1 MMRVYIGHL
10 LFPPKGSFFSQASC
24 SRGDD
29 DVGIVSRG
37 DAKRFK
43 GEGWATGVMEMTD
56 VSSFQ
61 VSAASI
67 TEAVLKAFEPWVG
80 QHEKINGRPH
90 IDVHVHAAGKGAS
103 FCLVP
108 GILALSLTTSACTAI
123 ECPEKVRMADMEAAA
138 RYPRITA
145 VSLESFNGEVWDELP
160 VYWEE
165 RQVMVTNTLTETAMT
180 QVAANCC
187 VSPAKDETL
196 HGEETLMGRRIL
208 VVGAGGIGCELLKVL
223 VLYGFRNLDV
233 FDLDTIDATNLNRQ
247 FLFQKEDV
255 GASKADTARKA
266 ILNWFASTSSE
277 RMLPVIRAHHA
288 DIKNEAYDDAFFSQF
303 ALVLNALD
311 NVSAR
316 QHVNRMCMRTDVPLI
331 ESGTM
336 GYNGQVQPIIRGL
349 YECYDCHPK
358 AVNQKTVAVCTIHAR
373 PTTMVHCVHYAK
385 ELYERLFGEGKRE
398 EKDEFAFVDA
408 IITQQEEELQ
418 SEADACDGGLS
429 ICGMAAALAGS
440 LFYEK
445 IQELLSMKTVWAT
458 QPPVPLSK
466 DLIQRM
472 AEQMSVDATRV
483 KSLHILRDTS
493 LCLEDTVSLFLDAF
507 TRCVRRGN
515 RHAFCKENDDA
526 VDFVAAV
533 ANLRAFVFHIFP
545 LQSVEEIRSIAGA
558 IVPAIATTNAIVAAA
573 VVQQALCVLGMKET
587 KCRFGKPQMVYVR
600 RVPQVRRRPFPDP
613 CGCNLHVTHGSDRKG
628 DSSSG
633 DKTGKKNDAIQKRWA
648 TDLFLVH
655 SAPPSLPSSNCLVCR
670 EHYPTVRVFLDATHK
685 TLGQFLCTVLRERLS
700 MTAASVFCG
709 ANVLYEEDEY
719 EALATTPLADL
730 MTAADRPLELLVDDL
745 DHEVEWRLV
754 VNHSPAMEGSD
765 AVKLEGIDA
774 ALQLEQKLVA
784 DSKKNA
790 AATAAAE
797 NDYGN
802 GDRVVPTKTG
812 VVENDDE
819 DDVVDSPF
827 LNVTDAAA
835 GNRVTVTVVL
845 SDSDGDDVDVVEI
858 E

>member
-1 MMRVYIGHL
+1 MRVYIGHL
-10 LFPPKGSFFSQASC
+10 LFPPKRSYSSQASC
-24 SRGDD
+24 SRRDD
-29 DVGIVSRG
+29 DVGIVSKG

-43 GEGWATGVMEMTD
+43 GEGWATGVMDMTD
-56 VSSFQ
+56 VSSSQ
-61 VSAASI
+61 VSVDSI
-67 TEAVLKAFEPWVG
+67 TEAVLKAYERWVG
-80 QHEKINGRPH
+80 QHEKINSKPH

-108 GILALSLTTSACTAI
+108 GILALSLSTSACTAI
-123 ECPEKVRMADMEAAA
+123 VCPKKVSMADMEIAA

-145 VSLESFNGEVWDELP
+145 VSLESFNGKVWDELP

-165 RQVMVTNTLTETAMT
+165 RQVMVTNNLTETTMT
-180 QVAANCC
+180 RVVANCC
-187 VSPAKDETL
+187 VSSAENETLYGDETL
-196 HGEETLMGRRIL
+196 MEKRIL

-266 ILNWFASTSSE
+266 ILNWFTLSSSE
-277 RMLPVIRAHHA
+277 QVLPVIRAHHA
-288 DIKNEAYDDAFFSQF
+288 DIKNEAYDDAFFCQF

-316 QHVNRMCMRTDVPLI
+316 QHVNRMCMRADVPLI

-358 AVNQKTVAVCTIHAR
+358 ATNQKTVAVCTIHAR

-398 EKDEFAFVDA
+398 EQDEFAFVDA
-408 IITQQEEELQ
+408 IITQQEEELR
-418 SEADACDGGLS
+418 SEADAYDGGLS
-429 ICGMAAALAGS
+429 ISGMAAALARS
-440 LFYEK
+440 LFHEK

-458 QPPVPLSK
+458 QPPVPLST

-483 KSLHILRDTS
+483 KSLQILRDAP

-507 TRCVRRGN
+507 TRCARRGN
-515 RHAFCKENDDA
+515 RDAFCKEDDNA

-587 KCRFGKPQMVYVR
+587 TCRFGKPQMVYVR
-600 RVPQVRRRPFPDP
+600 RVPQVRRRPFPDV
-613 CGCNLHVTHGSDRKG
+613 CGCNIHVSHGSDRKRN
-628 DSSSG
+628 SSND
-633 DKTGKKNDAIQKRWA
+633 DKTGKMNDVIQKRWA

-655 SAPPSLPSSNCLVCR
+655 SAPPSLPSSDCLVCR
-670 EHYPTVRVFLDATHK
+670 ERYPTVRVFLDAIHT
-685 TLGQFLCTVLRERLS
+685 TLGQFLRTVLRERLS
-700 MTAASVFCG
+700 MTAASVFRG

-719 EALATTPLADL
+719 EALAMTPLVDL

-745 DHEVEWRLV
+745 NHEVEWRLV
-754 VNHSPAMEGSD
+754 VNHRPAMEGSD

-774 ALQLEQKLVA
+774 ALQLEQKLVS
-784 DSKKNA
+784 DSKQA
-790 AATAAAE
+790 AAAAE
-797 NDYGN
+797 NDNNNNNNN
-802 GDRVVPTKTG
+802 GDRVIPTKTG
-812 VVENDDE
+812 SVENGDD
-819 DDVVDSPF
+819 DDVVVSPSRK
-827 LNVTDAAA
+827 VMDAAA
-835 GNRVTVTVVL
+835 GNTATVVVVL

-858 E
+858 D